1 MTMKGACD
9 SMTVIDENE
18 ASAACAP
25 VRLLMAGDFTVKA
38 GWTLG
43 PRRLAEYELV
53 YFPSGS
59 GTVYRTGAQSF
70 RLSEPSFVL
79 TRPGEEH
86 AYRFDPDAPT
96 RHLFVHFRVGPS
108 AAAQPHAAGPSA
120 AAPSHAAGSSAA
132 APLPSAARP
141 VLPAGQSPLVPAML
155 RHLLHLSA
163 SRPAC
168 WEARCVTLLQAILA
182 ELKGLAEADKAEAAA
197 EPALPPQLM
206 RALEYMEERLHQPL
220 SVAEIARRSGWTHEH
235 FTRVFVRL
243 MGIPPQQELV
253 RRRIERAAWQLI
265 QSEDTVKEIAYAV
278 GFRDEHY
285 FSRCFVKI
293 KGMNATEYRRQFAD
307 PRIRHLA
314 PAGAYDAPYPL
325 NRYVLFAN
333 IK

>member
-1 MTMKGACD
+1 
-9 SMTVIDENE
+9 MTVIDAAE
-18 ASAACAP
+18 ASAGCAA

-43 PRRLAEYELV
+43 PRRLAEHELV
-53 YFPSGS
+53 YFSSGS
-59 GTVYRTGAQSF
+59 GTVYRTGTQSF
-70 RLSEPSFVL
+70 RLSGPSFVL

-108 AAAQPHAAGPSA
+108 ACCASPL
-120 AAPSHAAGSSAA
+120 SAA
-132 APLPSAARP
+132 APLPSAAPSSPAALLPSAALLSAAARP
-141 VLPAGQSPLVPAML
+141 VLPAGQTPLVPAML

-168 WEARCVTLLQAILA
+168 WEARCASLLQAILA
-182 ELKGLAEADKAEAAA
+182 ELGGIAEADGGEAAA
-197 EPALPPQLM
+197 KPTLPPQLI

-243 MGIPPQQELV
+243 LGIPPQQELV
-253 RRRIERAAWQLI
+253 RRRIERASWQLI
-265 QSEDTVKEIAYAV
+265 QTEDTVKEIAYAV

-285 FSRCFVKI
+285 FSRCFLKI
-293 KGMNATEYRRQFAD
+293 KGVNATEYRRQFAD

-314 PAGAYDAPYPL
+314 PAGAYEAPYPL
-325 NRYVLFAN
+325 NRYMVFMD